1 MSSTMLQL
9 VQQTTSELNLA
20 IPTYVAGNTNQDVQQ
35 VLALMNRQG
44 YDLVKEYDWQ
54 SLQLEYRF
62 YTDAQTFTGSTVSN
76 ASYNIIVTGDATAL
90 TSNFTITGTG
100 INQDTYVSSVT
111 YNSGTGLS
119 TIVMSQFASGTYTS
133 VTFTFSQTK
142 YPLPN
147 DFETI
152 TDNTH
157 WDKTKHWQMLGPE
170 DAQQWQWLK
179 SGYISTGPRIRWRIL
194 GDKFQIWPPYN
205 TQEYLGFEYRS
216 KGWARSAAGA
226 VKNSFTVDTDTTIFD
241 DTVLVLGTK
250 LKYFQI
256 KGFDT
261 TALQADYFR
270 YLNVAKA
277 NDKGSATLSFAPYP
291 SKVLIGYA
299 NIPDSGYGT

>member
-1 MSSTMLQL
+1 MSYTMLEL
-9 VQQTTSELNLA
+9 VQQVTAELNLA
-20 IPTYVAGNTNQDVQQ
+20 VPTYVAGNTNQDVQQ
-35 VLALMNRQG
+35 ILALMNRAG
-44 YDLVKEYDWQ
+44 FDLVKEHDWQ
-54 SLQLEYRF
+54 ALELEYRF
-62 YTDAQTFTGSTVSN
+62 YTTAITTTCDTINNT
-76 ASYNIIVTGDATAL
+76 YNLLNVGNVTGL
-90 TSNFTITGTG
+90 NNNYSVVGT
-100 INQDTYVSSVT
+100 NVPQDTYVESVA
-111 YNSGTGLS
+111 GS
-119 TIVMSQFASGTYTS
+119 TVVVSQLASATS
-133 VTFTFSQTK
+133 VGGTVTFSQTK
-142 YPLPN
+142 YDLPP

-194 GDKFQIWPPYN
+194 GGQFQIWPPYN

-226 VKNSFTVDTDTTIFD
+226 VKNSFTADTDTTVFD
-241 DTVLVLGTK
+241 DTVLVLATK
-250 LKYFQI
+250 LKYFQV
-256 KGFDT
+256 KSFDT
-261 TALQADYFR
+261 TALMQDYMR

-299 NIPDSGYGT
+299 NIPDTGYGT